1 MPVLLSADVRE
12 AFFKIRV
19 APASRHL
26 LIFLID
32 YDTKTQQLTAKV
44 TEHSKL
50 VTIQASTFIMGVS
63 QSQAYRLHFKICQ
76 KVFQT
81 TNYDGFYS
89 TFITWMIY
97 K

>member
-1 MPVLLSADVRE
+1 MPVLLSVDVRQ

-19 APASRHL
+19 APASQHL
-26 LIFLID
+26 SLFLID

-50 VTIQASTFIMGVS
+50 VTIQALALIMGVS
-63 QSQAYRLHFKICQ
+63 QSPAYFSIA
-76 KVFQT
+76 FQ
-81 TNYDGFYS
+81 DLAKSIPDKQIQWYS
-89 TFITWMIY
+89 TFVTWMIY